1 METDSTQPGSPSST
15 PPPIPPPV
23 VTPAPASRAPAA
35 GAIGSRKEKRGSGW
49 KVAAIIFGLLL
60 FGLLGFNVMKMALS
74 LAGGGGLPGG
84 TRLQEFTVES
94 HATRDKIA
102 IIPVQGVIMGA
113 SQPVGRSLAKSVE
126 EKLKLAAKDRHV
138 KAVILR
144 VDSPGG
150 EVLASDDIA
159 KAIERFQQKHSK
171 PVIASMGSLA
181 ASGGYYVSAPC
192 RWIVAHE
199 LTMTG
204 SIGVIFQSFNFR
216 GLMNKVGVRPLTYTS
231 GKFKDMLS
239 FSKEIE
245 NLSPEE
251 KAELKEE
258 EALVRKMISEV
269 YDRFKTVV
277 ADGRKLANGKNS
289 SNDEPGRT
297 LSSKWTD
304 FADGRIISGT
314 EAHELGLVDELGGF
328 ETAVKRALKFAG
340 IQEANLVTYQEPF
353 DLLDIFGILGKS
365 EGKSV
370 KVDLGIEVP
379 KLQAGL
385 YYLAPALMR

>member
-1 METDSTQPGSPSST
+1 M
-15 PPPIPPPV
+15 
-23 VTPAPASRAPAA
+23 
-35 GAIGSRKEKRGSGW
+35 
-49 KVAAIIFGLLL
+49 L
-60 FGLLGFNVMKMALS
+60 FALLGFNVLGVLLS
-74 LAGGGGLPGG
+74 LAGGGSLAAGP
-84 TRLQEFTVES
+84 RLQEVTVES
-94 HATRDKIA
+94 HSAREKIA
-102 IIPVQGVIMGA
+102 IIPVQGVILGA

-126 EKLKLAAKDRHV
+126 EKLKLAGKDRNV

-159 KAIERFQQKHSK
+159 KAIERFQQKHNK
-171 PVIASMGSLA
+171 PVIASMGSVA

-216 GLMNKVGVRPLTYTS
+216 GLMNKVGVRPMTYTS

-239 FSKEIE
+239 FSKETE
-245 NLSPEE
+245 NLTPEQ

-258 EALVRKMISEV
+258 EALIRKMITEV
-269 YDRFKTVV
+269 FDRFKSVV
-277 ADGRKLANGKNS
+277 ADGRKRANGKNS
-289 SNDEPGRT
+289 SNAEPGQT
-297 LSSKWTD
+297 LSPNWTD

-314 EAHELGLVDELGGF
+314 EALQLGLVDELGGF
-328 ETAVKRALKFAG
+328 ETAHKRALKFAG
-340 IQEANLVTYQEPF
+340 LTDANLVTYQEPF
-353 DLLDIFGILGKS
+353 GFTDLFGILGKA
-365 EGKSV
+365 EARTV
-370 KVDLGIEVP
+370 KLDVGVEVP